1 MEIAIRD
8 VQVETLRQA
17 LKENQ
22 QSLLEKLTTLD
33 QKENISLKAVEEP
46 RERRG
51 SAGMEIAIQDV
62 QVETLRQALKE
73 NQQSLLEKLTTL
85 DQKRKENV
93 FLKAVYDDYKEHYEY
108 IVEQKRKQKEQLEM
122 LMNYLEKT
130 MLEAG
135 LSDAMI
141 RQTKHQQQ
149 NILGELDKLRDD
161 IHTII
166 NHGALKPER

>member
-1 MEIAIRD
+1 MEIAIKD
-8 VQVETLRQA
+8 VQVETLREA

-22 QSLLEKLTTLD
+22 QSLIDKLTTVD
-33 QKENISLKAVEEP
+33 QNVSLKAVEEP

-51 SAGMEIAIQDV
+51 AAGMEIAIQDV
-62 QVETLRQALKE
+62 QVETLRRALKE

-166 NHGALKPER
+166 NHGALKPEK

>member
-1 MEIAIRD
+1 
-8 VQVETLRQA
+8 
-17 LKENQ
+17 
-22 QSLLEKLTTLD
+22 
-33 QKENISLKAVEEP
+33 
-46 RERRG
+46 
-51 SAGMEIAIQDV
+51 MEIAIQDV

-73 NQQSLLEKLTTL
+73 NQQSLLQKLATL

-93 FLKAVYDDYKEHYEY
+93 FLNAIYDDYKEHYEY
-108 IVEQKRKQKEQLEM
+108 IIEQKRKQKGQLEM

-161 IHTII
+161 IYTII
-166 NHGALKPER
+166 NHGALKPEK

>member
-1 MEIAIRD
+1 MEIAIKD
-8 VQVETLRQA
+8 VQIETLGKA

-22 QSLLEKLTTLD
+22 QSLMEKLTPVD
-33 QKENISLKAVEEP
+33 QKENVSLKAVEP

-51 SAGMEIAIQDV
+51 SVGMEIAIQDV

-166 NHGALKPER
+166 NHGALKPEK